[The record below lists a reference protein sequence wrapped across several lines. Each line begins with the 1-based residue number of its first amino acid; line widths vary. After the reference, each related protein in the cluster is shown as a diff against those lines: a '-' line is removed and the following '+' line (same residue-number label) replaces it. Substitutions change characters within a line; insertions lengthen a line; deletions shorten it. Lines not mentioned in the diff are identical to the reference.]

1 MPSVSLSRCLHLAC
15 AGLLALPWSPA
26 LAGPGEPL
34 ARLGEALFFDTT
46 LSEPPGTSCASCHD
60 PKRAFSADN
69 GSGLGVPRGS
79 RPTSIG
85 FRKAPTLTYAQ
96 FAPAFQWVQQD
107 GQTRARGGLFWD
119 GRVDTLAQQ
128 ARLPLFNPVE
138 MNLSGPPELA
148 ARLRRAP
155 YVALIEQAGGHGV
168 LDDPARTLE
177 LVGNAIESFERT
189 PRFAPFSS
197 KFDRFL
203 EGKVALTEQ
212 EQRGLGLFQI
222 RQKGNCGGCHT
233 VNEHSKNP
241 RDSLFTDFGYHAVG
255 APRNAELPANRRAD
269 FHDLGLCGP
278 QRQLSIADTERWC
291 GAFRT
296 PTLRNIALTAP
307 YGHNG
312 VFRTLREVVAFY
324 ATRDT
329 DPGHW
334 YPEGQKFN
342 DLPPQLRTNVD
353 TETPPYHRAGKRP
366 ALRDDEVDDIVAFL
380 NTLTDV
386 SGER

>member
-1 MPSVSLSRCLHLAC
+1 MPDLSLRHCLRLAC
-15 AGLLALPWSPA
+15 AGLLAFQLSPA
-26 LAGPGEPL
+26 FAGAGEAL
-34 ARLGEALFFDTT
+34 ARLGEALFFDPS

-60 PKRAFSADN
+60 PRRAFSGDN
-69 GSGLGVPRGS
+69 GSGLGAPRGS
-79 RPTSIG
+79 RPASIG
-85 FRKAPTLTYAQ
+85 FRKAPTAMYAQ
-96 FAPAFQWVQQD
+96 FAPAFAWVPQD
-107 GQTRARGGLFWD
+107 GTLRPRGGLFWD

-138 MNLSGPPELA
+138 MNLGGPAELA

-155 YVALIEQAGGHGV
+155 YVALIEQAGGGAV

-177 LVGNAIESFERT
+177 LVGDAIEAFERT

-222 RQKGNCGGCHT
+222 RQKGNCAGCHT
-233 VNEHSKNP
+233 VNEHSRNP

-255 APRNAELPANRRAD
+255 APRNARLPANGRPD

-278 QRQLSIADTERWC
+278 ERQLAVADARRWC

-296 PTLRNIALTAP
+296 PTLRNVALTAP
-307 YGHNG
+307 YFHNG
-312 VFRTLREVVAFY
+312 VFRTLREAVAFY

-329 DPGHW
+329 EPGRW
-334 YPEGQKFN
+334 YPEGQRFD
-342 DLPPQLRTNVD
+342 DLPPPLRANVD

-366 ALRDDEVDDIVAFL
+366 ALRDDEIDDLVAFL
-380 NTLTDV
+380 HTLTDGY
-386 SGER
+386 GE